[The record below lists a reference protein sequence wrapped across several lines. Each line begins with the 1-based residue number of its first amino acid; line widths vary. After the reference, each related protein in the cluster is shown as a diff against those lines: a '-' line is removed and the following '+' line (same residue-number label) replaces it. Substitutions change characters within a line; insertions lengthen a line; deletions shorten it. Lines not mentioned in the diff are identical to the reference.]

1 MQDPDASLESSTVS
15 LGNNRSLPSA
25 DAVAAA
31 WPDRPPGGM
40 VPEHSEKAQA
50 VSAAL
55 LVLGAAL
62 LFFVPLGGALLLVS
76 GGLGLAI
83 CWEPPITGLATA
95 SSITTNASIAIQSQA
110 LSSTDH

>member
-15 LGNNRSLPSA
+15 PGNNSSLPSA
-25 DAVAAA
+25 DTVAAA
-31 WPDRPPGGM
+31 WPDRSPGGM

-55 LVLGAAL
+55 LILGAAL

-83 CWEPPITGLATA
+83 CWEPPVGGLAPA
-95 SSITTNASIAIQSQA
+95 AITTNTNIAIQSQA